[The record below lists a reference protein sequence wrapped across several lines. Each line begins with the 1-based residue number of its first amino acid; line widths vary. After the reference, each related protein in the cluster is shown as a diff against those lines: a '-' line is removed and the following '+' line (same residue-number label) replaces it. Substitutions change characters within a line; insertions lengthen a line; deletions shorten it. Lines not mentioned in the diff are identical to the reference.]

1 MDDDRRPLR
10 LSAREVTGRDVTVK
24 RRLQADLALL
34 LCALIWGASFIVV
47 KDALADAS
55 VFVFLALR
63 FGLATLFLAA
73 FSLSAL
79 RNKAPG
85 MPRAG
90 MLLGVLMFAGYALET
105 AGLQFT
111 SASKAAFITG
121 SSVVWVPLL
130 SATFG
135 RVRMNLWIAAGALA
149 AFAGLYFV
157 AVPAEGLGDLNR
169 GDVLIAFCA
178 IAFALHIIAAGTW
191 ARRHSVAALNT
202 VQSAM
207 TTVLS
212 VGALIIPAT
221 MHGESPR
228 ITMNAGLAW
237 ALFYAAVLS
246 TALAFALQFWAQRYT
261 TPSHTAIVFS
271 LEPVFAAI
279 FGWLVAGEHLTGRE
293 FFGAG
298 LIFVGILLAELKG
311 ATHEAAEFATLG
323 ESPKE

>member
-1 MDDDRRPLR
+1 VDNDRRPLC
-10 LSAREVTGRDVTVK
+10 LPAREVTARDIAVK
-24 RRLQADLALL
+24 RRLQADFALL
-34 LCALIWGASFIVV
+34 VCAIIWGGSFIVV
-47 KDALADAS
+47 KDALADAT
-55 VFVFLALR
+55 VFMFMTLR

-79 RNKAPG
+79 RRRTPG
-85 MPRAG
+85 MLRAG
-90 MLLGVLMFAGYALET
+90 ILLGALMFAGYALET

-135 RVRMNLWIAAGALA
+135 RVRMNAWICAGALA

-157 AVPAEGLGDLNR
+157 AVPAEGLGGLNR

-212 VGALIIPAT
+212 GSVLAAPAALHREA
-221 MHGESPR
+221 PR
-228 ITMNAGLAW
+228 IIMNAGLAW

-261 TPSHTAIVFS
+261 TASHTAIVFS

-279 FGWLVAGEHLTGRE
+279 LGWMVGEHLTGRE

-311 ATHEAAEFATLG
+311 ATHEAVEFATLG

>member
-1 MDDDRRPLR
+1 M
-10 LSAREVTGRDVTVK
+10 K

-34 LCALIWGASFIVV
+34 LCALIWGGSFLVV

-55 VFVFLALR
+55 VFAFMGLR
-63 FGLATLFLAA
+63 FGLATLFIAA
-73 FSLSAL
+73 FSLAAL
-79 RNKAPG
+79 RRKDSG
-85 MPRAG
+85 MLRAG
-90 MLLGVLMFAGYALET
+90 IFLGVLMFAGYALET
-105 AGLQFT
+105 AGLQYT

-157 AVPAEGLGDLNR
+157 AVPPQGLGGLNR

-212 VGALIIPAT
+212 AGALMIPVAL
-221 MHGESPR
+221 HREVPR
-228 ITMNAGLAW
+228 VTLNAGLAW
-237 ALFYAAVLS
+237 ALFYAAVIS

-261 TPSHTAIVFS
+261 TPSHTAIMFS
-271 LEPVFAAI
+271 LEPVFAVI
-279 FGWLVAGEHLTGRE
+279 IGWLAAGEHLTERE

-298 LIFVGILLAELKG
+298 LIFVGILMAELKG
-311 ATHEAAEFATLG
+311 VTHDAVEFATLG